1 MKKLKL
7 EMFKSSLLNI
17 SVAAIFLFLSFI
29 ILGLTFLYSDIYGF
43 SPKLK
48 TEFLTKE
55 IQNFIYYGPQE
66 GFNKTLNY
74 LQQSSDLDRVYITSN
89 GTHLEI
95 KFLFNDFLD
104 KLKNAL
110 LNSSTVPQN
119 LFINI
124 YVDSDDDETTGFLG
138 YNYRFLLTHNNA
150 NFYNKDNNKLNSTTT
165 TKSSQNL
172 TQNYSNQSEILEG
185 EELQEII
192 TRTINSKDLLEKL
205 DWNIRGYELLDY
217 DFQPLFFSSKL
228 TKKYL
233 SIIPDGFKV
242 TLDLAQVGYPT
253 KYAVLVEVGRKSEDY
268 KFSHVFGKIHVP
280 RPDLNLEDKSI
291 NINNGKNSIVLEFN
305 NTGLYKLNVKAEIL
319 KKAFSN
325 NEDLSMNFSQGNQ
338 FTLLGGKGVLPLDII
353 ANPNYNQKN
362 IVIPLNLSYSVIGEN
377 DFIESSFNNSL
388 TNENIYNKILYLNLN
403 LVNER
408 NRLINF
414 DEIPSQYIAVF
425 LGAVFSFFIPSIT
438 RATKEYFQ
446 KRTANKDLKNIL
458 KEQNSDNPD
467 ISIKNLINKAKILK
481 HEFIRGRITKDQY
494 EILKENIG
502 DVIKDL
508 ISKKTDTANNNNNTT
523 TDKK

>member
-1 MKKLKL
+1 
-7 EMFKSSLLNI
+7 
-17 SVAAIFLFLSFI
+17 
-29 ILGLTFLYSDIYGF
+29 
-43 SPKLK
+43 
-48 TEFLTKE
+48 
-55 IQNFIYYGPQE
+55 
-66 GFNKTLNY
+66 
-74 LQQSSDLDRVYITSN
+74 
-89 GTHLEI
+89 
-95 KFLFNDFLD
+95 
-104 KLKNAL
+104 
-110 LNSSTVPQN
+110 
-119 LFINI
+119 
-124 YVDSDDDETTGFLG
+124 
-138 YNYRFLLTHNNA
+138 
-150 NFYNKDNNKLNSTTT
+150 
-165 TKSSQNL
+165 
-172 TQNYSNQSEILEG
+172 
-185 EELQEII
+185 
-192 TRTINSKDLLEKL
+192 
-205 DWNIRGYELLDY
+205 DY

-280 RPDLNLEDKSI
+280 RPDLNLEGKSI
-291 NINNGKNSIVLEFN
+291 NINNGKNSILLEFN
-305 NTGLYKLNVKAEIL
+305 NTGLYKLKVKAELL
-319 KKAFSN
+319 KTVFSDN
-325 NEDLSMNFSQGNQ
+325 DDLSINFSKEGNQ

-353 ANPNYNQKN
+353 ANSNYDQKN

-403 LVNER
+403 LINER

-438 RATKEYFQ
+438 RSTKEYLQ

-467 ISIKNLINKAKILK
+467 ASIKNLINKAKILK
-481 HEFIRGRITKDQY
+481 HEFIRGKITKEQY
-494 EILKENIG
+494 EILKENIA

-508 ISKKTDTANNNNNTT
+508 ISKKTDTTT
-523 TDKK
+523 KDKE